1 MNKSELQL
9 TSVKV
14 HRDLFEEFKIECV
27 KTKFS
32 FQKLSDRAIYL
43 YLTNE
48 EFKKTIHNQTNL
60 QLNKVINE
68 RRLFTVY
75 KEKND
80 TISL

>member
-14 HRDLFEEFKIECV
+14 HRNLFEEFKIECV

-43 YLTNE
+43 YLTDE

-60 QLNKVINE
+60 KLNK
-68 RRLFTVY
+68 
-75 KEKND
+75 
-80 TISL
+80 

>member
-43 YLTNE
+43 YLTDE

-60 QLNKVINE
+60 KLNK
-68 RRLFTVY
+68 
-75 KEKND
+75 
-80 TISL
+80 

>member
-14 HRDLFEEFKIECV
+14 HRNLFEEFKIECV

-43 YLTNE
+43 CLTNE

-60 QLNKVINE
+60 QLNK
-68 RRLFTVY
+68 
-75 KEKND
+75 
-80 TISL
+80 

>member
-1 MNKSELQL
+1 MNKRELQL

-14 HRDLFEEFKIECV
+14 HRELFEEFKIECV

-43 YLTNE
+43 YLTDE

-60 QLNKVINE
+60 QLNK
-68 RRLFTVY
+68 
-75 KEKND
+75 
-80 TISL
+80 

>member
-32 FQKLSDRAIYL
+32 FQKLSDRSIYL

-48 EFKKTIHNQTNL
+48 EFRKTIHNQTNL
-60 QLNKVINE
+60 QLNK
-68 RRLFTVY
+68 
-75 KEKND
+75 
-80 TISL
+80 